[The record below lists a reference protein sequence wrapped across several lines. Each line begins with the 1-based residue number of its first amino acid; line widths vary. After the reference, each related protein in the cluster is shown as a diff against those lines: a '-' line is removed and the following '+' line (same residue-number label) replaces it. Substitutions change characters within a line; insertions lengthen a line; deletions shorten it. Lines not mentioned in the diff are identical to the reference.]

1 MRPMNTSNQLGRL
14 LLQPMLLRDD
24 LRSQKRQAGWTA
36 CLPRWIHSSPQYAH
50 CLAVVLL
57 PN

>member
-24 LRSQKRQAGWTA
+24 LRSQKRQADWTA
-36 CLPRWIHSSPQYAH
+36 CLPEWIPSSSQYAH
-50 CLAVVLL
+50 CLAVVPL
-57 PN
+57 PS